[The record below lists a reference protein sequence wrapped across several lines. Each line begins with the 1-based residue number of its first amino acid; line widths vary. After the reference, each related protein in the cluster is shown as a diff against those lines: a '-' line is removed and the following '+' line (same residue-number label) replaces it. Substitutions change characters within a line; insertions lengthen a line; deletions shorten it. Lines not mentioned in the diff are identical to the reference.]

1 VNLLQLF
8 LDRTTDV
15 RSDPFLTVPGGPS
28 LSFGDV
34 FDRADQLAGALHA
47 TGATVGDRL
56 VAQID
61 KSTDAFALYLACLQ
75 TGIVYIPLN
84 SAYTPAEVGFF
95 LEDTGAT
102 VFVCRPADHAG
113 LATTASA
120 IPNLL
125 TLGTDGKGS
134 LAALVERNERFGRVI
149 ERDTDDLACMLY
161 TSGTTGRS
169 KGAMLTHGNLQSNGE
184 GLHQVWA
191 WEAGDVLLHILP
203 IFHVHG
209 LFVALHCALLN
220 RSEVI
225 YLDSFDSAVVRRELK
240 RSTVMMGVPT
250 HYTRL
255 MADPA
260 FGPDD
265 CSNIRLF
272 TSGSAP
278 MTEQVFAEFTE
289 RSGHV
294 ICERYGMTECG
305 IITSNPYDGDRIA
318 GTVGYPLPGVEM
330 RVMKDDGT
338 AAAPGETG
346 IVQTRGAHLTPGYWQ
361 LPEKT
366 AEEMTDDGFFR
377 TGDVGSL
384 DESGRLTLAGRS
396 GDMIISGGYNV
407 YPKEI
412 ELILD
417 EVEGV
422 TESAVVGLPHTDF
435 GEGVVAFI
443 ASDGS
448 VTSGQ
453 LEAACVDDLARFKQP
468 KHYFFVDEL
477 PRNTM
482 GKIQKAQLRK
492 DNAEFFGS

>member
-1 VNLLQLF
+1 
-8 LDRTTDV
+8 
-15 RSDPFLTVPGGPS
+15 
-28 LSFGDV
+28 
-34 FDRADQLAGALHA
+34 
-47 TGATVGDRL
+47 
-56 VAQID
+56 
-61 KSTDAFALYLACLQ
+61 
-75 TGIVYIPLN
+75 
-84 SAYTPAEVGFF
+84 
-95 LEDTGAT
+95 
-102 VFVCRPADHAG
+102 
-113 LATTASA
+113 
-120 IPNLL
+120 
-125 TLGTDGKGS
+125 
-134 LAALVERNERFGRVI
+134 
-149 ERDTDDLACMLY
+149 
-161 TSGTTGRS
+161 
-169 KGAMLTHGNLQSNGE
+169 
-184 GLHQVWA
+184 
-191 WEAGDVLLHILP
+191 
-203 IFHVHG
+203 
-209 LFVALHCALLN
+209 
-220 RSEVI
+220 SEVI